1 MHMSHAVSV
10 LCRRKGVSVRTQ
22 SNLSFQCEI
31 LAALHTAVMKLP
43 GLDVGAFKRPGD
55 LLFWRHL
62 ETSSAL
68 VLGQAPA
75 AQRLI
80 IFGAPL
86 HELPCISQ
94 GLVDGGLE
102 SHHAYGKA
110 LRMGTTQVLGR
121 LEAILLALA
130 EESSAKAAAARP
142 LAEAV
147 LELLRQARIRMDDA
161 EERKT
166 RVSLIR
172 SWAEGVWQEGQDIQS
187 LVTKS
192 AEDLAEQLQLK
203 PLERKRLLAAVAE
216 GPQTQEEDGQTA
228 ELSLAEDAAVRYRRL
243 RPLVDRVA
251 KELPAG
257 LDPAAAADEDVA
269 MLLAILRVKSQR
281 ALES

>member
-1 MHMSHAVSV
+1 MSHAVSV

-121 LEAILLALA
+121 LEVRKKTPLPCLKEKESLSSRDCHSSTISTLDTAPYRHLKNNDNYVEADLEAQWWALGPA
-130 EESSAKAAAARP
+130 DEK
-142 LAEAV
+142 V
-147 LELLRQARIRMDDA
+147 IQARRLACRLQGDMARTFLLVVVPGLLGTIPKLCTMNRAAYMLK
-161 EERKT
+161 RKP
-166 RVSLIR
+166 
-172 SWAEGVWQEGQDIQS
+172 
-187 LVTKS
+187 
-192 AEDLAEQLQLK
+192 QL
-203 PLERKRLLAAVAE
+203 
-216 GPQTQEEDGQTA
+216 
-228 ELSLAEDAAVRYRRL
+228 EDAHHKR
-243 RPLVDRVA
+243 
-251 KELPAG
+251 
-257 LDPAAAADEDVA
+257 
-269 MLLAILRVKSQR
+269 
-281 ALES
+281 